1 MAAPYDLNDDSVVV
15 IIGSGAGGGTLGNE
29 LAQKGIDVVI
39 LEAGNR
45 IEHEEFINDEWE
57 SFAQLAWLDNRTTGG
72 GWRVSKDFPNLPAW
86 IVKAV
91 GGTTT
96 HWAGASL
103 RFQEHEFKTLTHY
116 GKVEGA
122 NLLDWPITL
131 ADLEP
136 YYAKAEDKM
145 GVTRTNGIEGL
156 PGNNN
161 FKILKA
167 GADKLGYKECH
178 TGNMAINSAPRDDR
192 NSCQQTGF
200 CFQGCKWGAKWS
212 TLYTE
217 IPKGEAT
224 GKLEVRPNSHVVK
237 IEHDKS
243 GKVTAVVYAD
253 KDGNLKSQ
261 KARIVCVAGNSIE
274 SPRLL
279 LNSHS
284 SMFPDGLANSSG
296 QVGKNYMRHTTGS
309 VYAVFEKPV
318 HMYRGTTMAG
328 IIRDEARHDPSRGFV
343 GGYELETLS
352 LGIPFMAAFLDPGGW
367 GRSFTSAMDQY
378 ANMAGLWIVGEDM
391 PQEQNAVKLHG
402 ELKDKYGMP
411 IPDVWF
417 TDHPND
423 EAMRN
428 HAYSQGMALYE
439 AVGATRAFPTPPY
452 PSTHNLGTN
461 RMSEKPQD
469 GVVNKHGQTHD
480 IKNLFVSDGS
490 QFTTG
495 AAENPTLTIVTL
507 AIRQAD
513 YIAEQ
518 MGGRCDL
525 TILPGGAG
533 ARAGSPARL
542 PPRLFTEV
550 GTTSLRDGL
559 GPCEPASVAERG
571 ERLGAF
577 LGLVD
582 DAADAHGRRGVGA
595 RSCGDRHRIAAPD
608 EAVAK
613 PGGDPKHRQGE
624 VAQDHGGQGE
634 APDMPVKGLA
644 QKDFAAIPGGDK
656 QPEG

>member
-15 IIGSGAGGGTLGNE
+15 IIGSGAGGGTLANE
-29 LAQKGIDVVI
+29 LAQKGIDVVV
-39 LEAGNR
+39 LEAGAR
-45 IEHEEFINDEWE
+45 IEHEEFINDEWD
-57 SFAQLAWLDNRTTGG
+57 SFAQLAWLDHRTTGG

-167 GADKLGYKECH
+167 GADKLGYKDCH
-178 TGNMAINSAPRDDR
+178 TGNMAINSAERDDR
-192 NSCQQTGF
+192 MSCQQTGF

-224 GKLEVRPNSHVVK
+224 GKLEVRPQSHVIK
-237 IEHDKS
+237 IEHDAN
-243 GKVTAVVYAD
+243 GKVNAVVYAD
-253 KDGNLKSQ
+253 KDGNMKSQ

-279 LNSHS
+279 LNSAS
-284 SMFPDGLANSSG
+284 SKYPDGLANSSG

-309 VYAVFEKPV
+309 VYAVFDKPV
-318 HMYRGTTMAG
+318 HFYRGTTMAG

-343 GGYELETLS
+343 GGYELETLA
-352 LGIPFMAAFLDPGGW
+352 LGLPFMAAFLDPGGW
-367 GRSFTSAMDQY
+367 GRSFTSALDNY

-391 PQEQNAVKLHG
+391 PQEQNAVKLHA

-428 HAYSQGMALYE
+428 HAYKQGVALYE
-439 AVGATRAFPTPPY
+439 AVGANRAFPTPPY

-461 RMSEKPQD
+461 RMSEKAQD
-469 GVVNKHGQTHD
+469 GVVNKWGQTHD
-480 IKNLFVSDGS
+480 IQNLFVSDGS

-495 AAENPTLTIVTL
+495 AAENPTLTIVSL

-518 MGGRCDL
+518 MGQG
-525 TILPGGAG
+525 TI
-533 ARAGSPARL
+533 
-542 PPRLFTEV
+542 
-550 GTTSLRDGL
+550 
-559 GPCEPASVAERG
+559 
-571 ERLGAF
+571 
-577 LGLVD
+577 
-582 DAADAHGRRGVGA
+582 
-595 RSCGDRHRIAAPD
+595 
-608 EAVAK
+608 
-613 PGGDPKHRQGE
+613 
-624 VAQDHGGQGE
+624 
-634 APDMPVKGLA
+634 
-644 QKDFAAIPGGDK
+644 
-656 QPEG
+656 